1 MYDPVDEVVVMDC
14 CPAICYRVFPCC
26 KGDPDSPLWQE
37 WYKHRLQISK
47 YEIHSLFLY
56 TYTICISFL
65 EG

>member
-14 CPAICYRVFPCC
+14 CPAVCYRVFPCC

-47 YEIHSLFLY
+47 YENHCFLP
-56 TYTICISFL
+56 C
-65 EG
+65 